1 MRLSASSSPASR
13 NTNPAASLSRRWV
26 VGPKNRIRKSA
37 EENQSFLIMPETGP
51 ERVPVC
57 DIISHVLR
65 KSLIFFFISVFA
77 SAQASVSSLWEHKTL
92 DRIQALDQSL
102 DGVLGI
108 AAIDLTSGH
117 VLSYHGDSQFPT
129 ASSIKIPV
137 MIQMF
142 RDAQVGRFHFT
153 DKRELKWVGNSDDS
167 EGPLRR
173 KLQKGPVTLT
183 IGEMVEAMM
192 QWSDNSAA
200 NACIDLAGMD
210 RVNGLIR
217 ELGLRDTHLRRKMM
231 DVAAAARGDEN
242 VATPLE
248 LSRLLALI
256 EQGKAADPESC
267 RRMIALMKGVHNPF
281 MRPGIPESVEI
292 AAKPGDLDGVKC
304 ESAIVFLKGRPFVL
318 TVMSTYL
325 GGKLNPVS
333 RAAGIVYDYFSRIAG
348 SNEWGRSLE

>member
-1 MRLSASSSPASR
+1 M
-13 NTNPAASLSRRWV
+13 
-26 VGPKNRIRKSA
+26 PKN
-37 EENQSFLIMPETGP
+37 FLA
-51 ERVPVC
+51 RY
-57 DIISHVLR
+57 HLQVLR
-65 KSLIFFFISVFA
+65 KSLLACFL
-77 SAQASVSSLWEHKTL
+77 SAAVSWAQTGVSALWERKAL
-92 DRIQALDQSL
+92 DRIHALDQSL

-108 AAIDLTSGH
+108 AAIDLTNGQ
-117 VLSYHGDSQFPT
+117 VLSYHGDAQFPT

-142 RDAQVGRFHFT
+142 RDEQAGRFRFT
-153 DKRELKWVGNSDDS
+153 DKTELKWVGNSDDS
-167 EGPLRR
+167 EGPLRLR
-173 KLQKGPVTLT
+173 LQQGPVTLS

-200 NACIDLAGMD
+200 NKCIDLAGMD
-210 RVNGLIR
+210 RVNALMR

-231 DVAAAARGDEN
+231 DVAAASRGGEN

-256 EQGKAADPESC
+256 YDGKAADPESC
-267 RRMIALMKGVHNPF
+267 RRMIVMMKGVHNPY
-281 MRPGIPESVEI
+281 MRPGIPANVEI

-304 ESAIVFLKGRPFVL
+304 EAAIVFLKGHPFVV

-325 GGKLNPVS
+325 GAKLNPVS
-333 RAAGIVYDYFSRIAG
+333 DTAHIVFDYFSRLAV